1 MGLGAI
7 IGVGM
12 GIIFWEGTS
21 YLKKKYSSKREEP
34 KYKNLKE
41 WKEHTRQ
48 FGRERQSMYEDDDC

>member
-48 FGRERQSMYEDDDC
+48 FGDRKSVV